1 MNQTPSREPIPGAGI
16 DRDNR
21 PGVPMETAHKPAS
34 GAHWTEPERQEATTL
49 VLKTKNLDGLTPVF
63 SNALPPRG
71 LSGLIRRAAYR
82 VPEHK
87 TAHWL
92 LLLLGDRVDV
102 LEHRLMRVLRT
113 TVPLAAGALLLA
125 SPARRT
131 LRRRRSFLRRVF
143 A

>member
-1 MNQTPSREPIPGAGI
+1 MSQTPLREPIPGAGI
-16 DRDNR
+16 DRDHR
-21 PGVPMETAHKPAS
+21 PGVPMETEPKPV
-34 GAHWTEPERQEATTL
+34 GHAHWAEPERQEPTAV
-49 VLKTKNLDGLTPVF
+49 VLKRKDLDALTPVF
-63 SNALPPRG
+63 STALPPRG
-71 LSGLIRRAAYR
+71 LSGVIRRVAYR

-87 TAHWL
+87 TTHWL

-102 LEHRLMRVLRT
+102 LEHRLVRALRM

-143 A
+143 T